1 MEGKEKEKLEK
12 YKEFKRREVT
22 WLGSVN
28 VTVPNV
34 VMGWRFE

>member
-12 YKEFKRREVT
+12 YEEFKR
-22 WLGSVN
+22 GKFY

-34 VMGWRFE
+34 VMG